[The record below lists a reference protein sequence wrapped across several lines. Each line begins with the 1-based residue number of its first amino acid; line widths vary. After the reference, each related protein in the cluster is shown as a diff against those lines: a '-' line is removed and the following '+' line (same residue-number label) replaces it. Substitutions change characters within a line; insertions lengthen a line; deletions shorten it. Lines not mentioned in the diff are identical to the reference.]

1 MGSYRAKPRQ
11 DCLCT
16 TGGMCGHEAGW
27 PGVQSK
33 RRDGRHKREIYL
45 CPMTTGSSFHFSGPQ
60 NPYCQMGLISHN
72 IVLKNK

>member
-1 MGSYRAKPRQ
+1 MGSYRAKSRQ

-16 TGGMCGHEAGW
+16 TVGMCGHVAGW
-27 PGVQSK
+27 PGAESK

-45 CPMTTGSSFHFSGPQ
+45 CSMTAGSSFHFPGPQ
-60 NPYCQMGLISHN
+60 NPHCQMGLIFHS